1 MLGHLQRLLR
11 WLGQPKPDPLLG
23 FPGCIKPLCDLLG
36 VADLKIVEVTL
47 DSLVNILKI
56 GDLDKDQRQS
66 ATNEYAVFIEEAGG
80 MEKIF
85 NCQANS
91 NENIY
96 NKAYLI
102 IEKYFGADEEDGFN
116 EDGLQP
122 EAYGDSYGF
131 GVSNNQNFQF

>member
-1 MLGHLQRLLR
+1 ISNASSGGLANPNQIRYLVSQ
-11 WLGQPKPDPLLG
+11 
-23 FPGCIKPLCDLLG
+23 GCIKPLCDLLN
-36 VADLKIVEVTL
+36 VADSKIVEVTL

-56 GDLDKDQRQS
+56 GDLDREQRQS

-85 NCQANS
+85 NCQSNA

-96 NKAYLI
+96 NKAYQI
-102 IEKYFGADEEDGFN
+102 IEKYFGADEGDAFN

-122 EAYGDSYGF
+122 EAYGDSYAF
-131 GVSNNQNFQF
+131 GVNNNQNFQF